1 MAHRTC
7 CPSAGDWLKLHGFS
21 FQKGETKVIR
31 FLTCATLLALA
42 LTGCSS
48 TDVVRAPL
56 DVTIGQQLIDL
67 KQAHTNG
74 ALSNSEYDDQR
85 RRLIN
90 SVQ

>member
-1 MAHRTC
+1 MIRYTMC
-7 CPSAGDWLKLHGFS
+7 AG
-21 FQKGETKVIR
+21 
-31 FLTCATLLALA
+31 FLACVLA
-42 LTGCSS
+42 GCSS

-90 SVQ
+90 SVK